1 MGVKL
6 GLSHKGK
13 SIDWGCLRT
22 GFWGEY
28 LDLRGMWSMKISC
41 TMRSLIMCTHPQIL
55 LRRSNQGGWDGRGM
69 WHAWD
74 RREKCTR
81 FWWESPK
88 GRDHSEDRV
97 VDGRMGSEL
106 ILGRLAVCVWRG
118 FSCLSIWTGGG
129 LLWTRWWAFGF
140 WRHGASWLVSWLLAW
155 WAGTTVIL

>member
-1 MGVKL
+1 MGMKL

-41 TMRSLIMCTHPQIL
+41 TMRSFIMCTHPQIL
-55 LRRSNQGGWDGRGM
+55 LSRSNQGGCDGRGM

-106 ILGRLAVCVWRG
+106 ILGRLAVCVCG
-118 FSCLSIWTGGG
+118 EDLVASVYGPVVGSFEHDDEPSGS
-129 LLWTRWWAFGF
+129 
-140 WRHGASWLVSWLLAW
+140 GATELV
-155 WAGTTVIL
+155 G